1 MDCPVTARP
10 TVIVISDSLGDT
22 ACEVVLAASGQ
33 FDEGAFR
40 VLRLP
45 KVTSVEQVK
54 SFVGPRVDADHR
66 DIAVFH
72 TIVDPALRARVLDY
86 LGMLHI
92 RSVDLI
98 GPTLAVLSSLTGVPP
113 KGVAGVIHKTDDRY
127 FHRIEAMEYLSSMMT
142 GAVVTICRV
151 PISCCWVC
159 RVHPRRRCRCIWLI
173 RVTRLPMFRWRM
185 VWNRPSRFTRS
196 TRCGCLA

>member
-1 MDCPVTARP
+1 MDCPVAARP

-92 RSVDLI
+92 RSHIQDAAVDVFGLSGLQGRQRSVGARYGAAQVDLR
-98 GPTLAVLSSLTGVPP
+98 GRPDAVVWP
-113 KGVAGVIHKTDDRY
+113 DFDRRRY
-127 FHRIEAMEYLSSMMT
+127 F
-142 GAVVTICRV
+142 
-151 PISCCWVC
+151 
-159 RVHPRRRCRCIWLI
+159 
-173 RVTRLPMFRWRM
+173 
-185 VWNRPSRFTRS
+185 
-196 TRCGCLA
+196 

>member
-66 DIAVFH
+66 DIAVLRRSAPRSIS
-72 TIVDPALRARVLDY
+72 TQDQRVKSALF
-86 LGMLHI
+86 MINH
-92 RSVDLI
+92 
-98 GPTLAVLSSLTGVPP
+98 PTL
-113 KGVAGVIHKTDDRY
+113 
-127 FHRIEAMEYLSSMMT
+127 
-142 GAVVTICRV
+142 
-151 PISCCWVC
+151 
-159 RVHPRRRCRCIWLI
+159 
-173 RVTRLPMFRWRM
+173 
-185 VWNRPSRFTRS
+185 RP
-196 TRCGCLA
+196 

>member
-10 TVIVISDSLGDT
+10 TVVVISDSLGDT

-66 DIAVFH
+66 DVAVFH
-72 TIVDPALRARVLDY
+72 TIVDPCGKMA
-86 LGMLHI
+86 I
-92 RSVDLI
+92 RS
-98 GPTLAVLSSLTGVPP
+98 GLSLLVTSL
-113 KGVAGVIHKTDDRY
+113 
-127 FHRIEAMEYLSSMMT
+127 
-142 GAVVTICRV
+142 
-151 PISCCWVC
+151 
-159 RVHPRRRCRCIWLI
+159 
-173 RVTRLPMFRWRM
+173 
-185 VWNRPSRFTRS
+185 
-196 TRCGCLA
+196 

>member
-1 MDCPVTARP
+1 MDCPVAVRP

-45 KVTSVEQVK
+45 KVASVEQVK

-98 GPTLAVLSSLTGVPP
+98 GPTLAVLSSLVGVPP
-113 KGVAGVIHKTDDRY
+113 KGVAGVIHKTDDRCRY
-127 FHRIEAMEYLSSMMT
+127 RATGRIAHVQDAAVDVFGLSRLQGCQCSVGPWH
-142 GAVVTICRV
+142 GAAEVDLRGRPDAPVR
-151 PISCCWVC
+151 PDFD
-159 RVHPRRRCRCIWLI
+159 RRCD
-173 RVTRLPMFRWRM
+173 FR
-185 VWNRPSRFTRS
+185 NSR
-196 TRCGCLA
+196 

>member
-1 MDCPVTARP
+1 MLFR
-10 TVIVISDSLGDT
+10 
-22 ACEVVLAASGQ
+22 SGQ

-92 RSVDLI
+92 RSVDLMVRRS
-98 GPTLAVLSSLTGVPP
+98 PC
-113 KGVAGVIHKTDDRY
+113 
-127 FHRIEAMEYLSSMMT
+127 
-142 GAVVTICRV
+142 CRRL
-151 PISCCWVC
+151 PVC
-159 RVHPRRRCRCIWLI
+159 RPRALR
-173 RVTRLPMFRWRM
+173 
-185 VWNRPSRFTRS
+185 
-196 TRCGCLA
+196 A

>member
-98 GPTLAVLSSLTGVPP
+98 GPTLAVLSSLIGATP
-113 KGVAGVIHKTDDRY
+113 KGIAGVIHKTDDRY
-127 FHRIEAMEYLSSMMT
+127 FHRIEAMEARLRRFVGCRYRAAGRIAHVQDAAVDVSGLSGLQGCQCSVGPWH
-142 GAVVTICRV
+142 GAAEVDLR
-151 PISCCWVC
+151 
-159 RVHPRRRCRCIWLI
+159 
-173 RVTRLPMFRWRM
+173 
-185 VWNRPSRFTRS
+185 
-196 TRCGCLA
+196 G

>member
-40 VLRLP
+40 LLRLP
-45 KVTSVEQVK
+45 KVNSVEQVK

-98 GPTLAVLSSLTGVPP
+98 GRRSPCCRRSS
-113 KGVAGVIHKTDDRY
+113 
-127 FHRIEAMEYLSSMMT
+127 
-142 GAVVTICRV
+142 
-151 PISCCWVC
+151 VC
-159 RVHPRRRCRCIWLI
+159 RPRALR
-173 RVTRLPMFRWRM
+173 
-185 VWNRPSRFTRS
+185 
-196 TRCGCLA
+196 A

>member
-33 FDEGAFR
+33 FDEGAFC

-66 DIAVFH
+66 DIAVVAGFIARH
-72 TIVDPALRARVLDY
+72 VQGIGEAVRGEIPDQILQRLFLLVEGGSLGWYAIGLRLGDHRLDAGRQLRRKRPVAGEHGFVESIDASERV
-86 LGMLHI
+86 
-92 RSVDLI
+92 RSVDQ
-98 GPTLAVLSSLTGVPP
+98 PAFQ
-113 KGVAGVIHKTDDRY
+113 RY
-127 FHRIEAMEYLSSMMT
+127 RYH
-142 GAVVTICRV
+142 
-151 PISCCWVC
+151 
-159 RVHPRRRCRCIWLI
+159 
-173 RVTRLPMFRWRM
+173 
-185 VWNRPSRFTRS
+185 
-196 TRCGCLA
+196 

>member
-54 SFVGPRVDADHR
+54 SFVGPHVDADHR
-66 DIAVFH
+66 DIAVLFATSESRSISPPSIRKE
-72 TIVDPALRARVLDY
+72 TI
-86 LGMLHI
+86 
-92 RSVDLI
+92 S
-98 GPTLAVLSSLTGVPP
+98 
-113 KGVAGVIHKTDDRY
+113 
-127 FHRIEAMEYLSSMMT
+127 
-142 GAVVTICRV
+142 
-151 PISCCWVC
+151 
-159 RVHPRRRCRCIWLI
+159 
-173 RVTRLPMFRWRM
+173 
-185 VWNRPSRFTRS
+185 
-196 TRCGCLA
+196 

>member
-40 VLRLP
+40 LLRLP
-45 KVTSVEQVK
+45 KVNSVEQVK

-86 LGMLHI
+86 GHAAYPFGRPD
-92 RSVDLI
+92 RSDARRAI
-98 GPTLAVLSSLTGVPP
+98 
-113 KGVAGVIHKTDDRY
+113 VA
-127 FHRIEAMEYLSSMMT
+127 HRCA
-142 GAVVTICRV
+142 AQ
-151 PISCCWVC
+151 
-159 RVHPRRRCRCIWLI
+159 RRRGRDSQD
-173 RVTRLPMFRWRM
+173 R
-185 VWNRPSRFTRS
+185 
-196 TRCGCLA
+196 

>member
-33 FDEGAFR
+33 FDEGAFC

-66 DIAVFH
+66 DIAVF
-72 TIVDPALRARVLDY
+72 R
-86 LGMLHI
+86 
-92 RSVDLI
+92 
-98 GPTLAVLSSLTGVPP
+98 
-113 KGVAGVIHKTDDRY
+113 
-127 FHRIEAMEYLSSMMT
+127 MT
-142 GAVVTICRV
+142 GFDQRFLVDRIFNAISKLLYQNKDRKSVV
-151 PISCCWVC
+151 
-159 RVHPRRRCRCIWLI
+159 
-173 RVTRLPMFRWRM
+173 
-185 VWNRPSRFTRS
+185 
-196 TRCGCLA
+196 

>member
-40 VLRLP
+40 LLRLP

-72 TIVDPALRARVLDY
+72 TIVDPALRARRARPRKV
-86 LGMLHI
+86 GTAEV
-92 RSVDLI
+92 RSGASNRCARRELP
-98 GPTLAVLSSLTGVPP
+98 GRQWGRR
-113 KGVAGVIHKTDDRY
+113 VAWPR
-127 FHRIEAMEYLSSMMT
+127 
-142 GAVVTICRV
+142 GAR
-151 PISCCWVC
+151 
-159 RVHPRRRCRCIWLI
+159 
-173 RVTRLPMFRWRM
+173 
-185 VWNRPSRFTRS
+185 
-196 TRCGCLA
+196 

>member
-33 FDEGAFR
+33 FDEGAFHL
-40 VLRLP
+40 LRLP

-72 TIVDPALRARVLDY
+72 TIVDRCAPVCS
-86 LGMLHI
+86 I
-92 RSVDLI
+92 
-98 GPTLAVLSSLTGVPP
+98 T
-113 KGVAGVIHKTDDRY
+113 
-127 FHRIEAMEYLSSMMT
+127 
-142 GAVVTICRV
+142 
-151 PISCCWVC
+151 WVC
-159 RVHPRRRCRCIWLI
+159 CI
-173 RVTRLPMFRWRM
+173 
-185 VWNRPSRFTRS
+185 SARS
-196 TRCGCLA
+196 T

>member
-33 FDEGAFR
+33 FDEGAFC

-92 RSVDLI
+92 RL
-98 GPTLAVLSSLTGVPP
+98 GRP
-113 KGVAGVIHKTDDRY
+113 DRPDA
-127 FHRIEAMEYLSSMMT
+127 RR
-142 GAVVTICRV
+142 AVVAHRCTAQG
-151 PISCCWVC
+151 
-159 RVHPRRRCRCIWLI
+159 RRGRDSQDR
-173 RVTRLPMFRWRM
+173 
-185 VWNRPSRFTRS
+185 
-196 TRCGCLA
+196 

>member
-33 FDEGAFR
+33 FDEGAFC

-98 GPTLAVLSSLTGVPP
+98 GPTLAVLSSLSVY
-113 KGVAGVIHKTDDRY
+113 R
-127 FHRIEAMEYLSSMMT
+127 
-142 GAVVTICRV
+142 
-151 PISCCWVC
+151 
-159 RVHPRRRCRCIWLI
+159 PRA
-173 RVTRLPMFRWRM
+173 
-185 VWNRPSRFTRS
+185 SR
-196 TRCGCLA
+196 A